1 MHIATLKLKGFRN
14 LDCEV
19 SFCPGFAI
27 LAGENNAGKSNV
39 IDALRLLLHA
49 EAGRREQLYAT
60 PSDFAVDEE
69 GNAISETFSVE
80 AVFENMNFLQQ
91 NRMVTCVAPE
101 LGSGKARLGL
111 RAGLRSGDHVD
122 TEAFGGDRDNI
133 EIEPMAREA
142 VQYTYLPPL
151 RDAAAELSPGY
162 RNRLR
167 LLLQGI
173 VREVED
179 REAIEDLVRQLNLE
193 LAKGKSVQQ
202 ARDAIQGR
210 LDRLSGERYRQQV
223 DLVFSDPL
231 FDRIAGNLRALIG
244 ETIPGEMTSG
254 GLGFNNLLFIA
265 TVLAGLAEEPEA
277 ALHVLLVEE
286 PEAHLHPQLQ
296 DLLMRY
302 LEEQGEDRVQ
312 VIATTH
318 SPNLASAAGVGRM
331 TVLARSQPGRPT
343 VARALA
349 RFGLSERE
357 VLHLGRFLDVTKASL
372 LFARGVLLVEG
383 VAEQILAPE
392 LARACGFS
400 LSDRGVSVINVGG
413 LSFAPFAALFG
424 PDKLPYRCS
433 IVTDAD
439 PPSDGDE
446 ERADD
451 LLSPAAKKLKAL
463 ANENVDV
470 FLSSKTFEW
479 DLARAGN
486 WGVMIDAIARLKPK
500 AAEKLGQEHG
510 GAPVEQRADQ
520 LLKTI
525 SHIKGPFAQA
535 LLEELIDSDKA
546 LVVPGYLE
554 KAIRFAAGPFPEDES
569 ENPTET

>member
-1 MHIATLKLKGFRN
+1 
-14 LDCEV
+14 
-19 SFCPGFAI
+19 
-27 LAGENNAGKSNV
+27 
-39 IDALRLLLHA
+39 
-49 EAGRREQLYAT
+49 
-60 PSDFAVDEE
+60 
-69 GNAISETFSVE
+69 
-80 AVFENMNFLQQ
+80 
-91 NRMVTCVAPE
+91 
-101 LGSGKARLGL
+101 
-111 RAGLRSGDHVD
+111 
-122 TEAFGGDRDNI
+122 
-133 EIEPMAREA
+133 
-142 VQYTYLPPL
+142 
-151 RDAAAELSPGY
+151 
-162 RNRLR
+162 
-167 LLLQGI
+167 
-173 VREVED
+173 
-179 REAIEDLVRQLNLE
+179 
-193 LAKGKSVQQ
+193 
-202 ARDAIQGR
+202 
-210 LDRLSGERYRQQV
+210 
-223 DLVFSDPL
+223 
-231 FDRIAGNLRALIG
+231 
-244 ETIPGEMTSG
+244 
-254 GLGFNNLLFIA
+254 
-265 TVLAGLAEEPEA
+265 
-277 ALHVLLVEE
+277 
-286 PEAHLHPQLQ
+286 
-296 DLLMRY
+296 
-302 LEEQGEDRVQ
+302 
-312 VIATTH
+312 
-318 SPNLASAAGVGRM
+318 M

-400 LSDRGVSVINVGG
+400 LSDRGVTVINVGG
-413 LSFAPFAALFG
+413 LSFAPFTALFG

-479 DLARAGN
+479 DLVRAGN
-486 WGVMIDAIARLKPK
+486 WGVMIDALARLKPK
-500 AAEKLGQEHG
+500 TAEKLGQEHG

-535 LLEELIDSDKA
+535 LLEELIDSGKA
-546 LVVPGYLE
+546 LMVPGYLE